1 MSWDIVLGIGQQMLI
16 GVIRFC
22 RVCFKRCGC
31 LGILALLL
39 VFFLMVVHVYYCTQK
54 KNYMDIIYVIH
65 STKFWNCIHKIKQCI
80 INIRR
85 GNITSPKRNN

>member
-1 MSWDIVLGIGQQMLI
+1 MFGHIGIVIGLFFN
-16 GVIRFC
+16 GSTCV
-22 RVCFKRCGC
+22 
-31 LGILALLL
+31 LL
-39 VFFLMVVHVYYCTQK
+39 HTK